1 MLADGQPLTLATAGM
16 WQVTFRAFGA
26 VDALTRTYW
35 VDVPAVTVSITAP
48 DEPFPDS
55 LLVMAGTSDAA
66 ARLFH
71 SLDGIVWTEGAT
83 VTITE
88 DAAVS
93 FLAIK
98 PDGIASTVTT
108 RSFTKRPW
116 QATVTASATDHF
128 LAGRIDATEYVTLT
142 GRFGSFT
149 PFALFLVAGEWVLD
163 PGHPAA
169 LTTPLPPAEA
179 TETAPTAAPPL
190 IRVRPADPH
199 PGGTQARSPWSS
211 KPPTRRDRSPFT
223 TAVTAPCPIADPPGS
238 TAPPRSSWG
247 RTATMPSPVTPSTTP
262 AASTTRS
269 SRTPSPDDDP
279 TPTPTAKRRLPNQQI
294 RRNRPNFIFIS

>member
-1 MLADGQPLTLATAGM
+1 M

-199 PGGTQARSPWSS
+199 PGWHAG
-211 KPPTRRDRSPFT
+211 
-223 TAVTAPCPIADPPGS
+223 
-238 TAPPRSSWG
+238 
-247 RTATMPSPVTPSTTP
+247 PVTVVIE
-262 AASTTRS
+262 AADAEGPLTVYY
-269 SRTPSPDDDP
+269 SRDGSLPDRGSARFDGSATFQLGPDGNHAIACYAVDHAGGEHDQVFP
-279 TPTPTAKRRLPNQQI
+279 YTIAR
-294 RRNRPNFIFIS
+294 